1 MEHVQPPSGG
11 LLALFTDR
19 SIKTQIF
26 TGFLVTLAFL
36 LGLGAATYA
45 AFDDVGRAFLSF
57 TQKVDQVGLVRE
69 IDRDFTEMRRN
80 VELYA
85 LTGEEERVTR
95 AQAAG
100 QAILARVEQAAA
112 AAGDRD
118 PQLVES
124 LTAVRSGTE
133 GYLADLRQIA
143 ELKHRQ
149 AALIE
154 GEADP
159 LARKLRQS
167 FQELMQLTA
176 EGGNAENLMVI
187 AIGMQD
193 VIEIRL
199 KLLALLDRYDAA
211 IADETGRQIEALT
224 QSVMSLA
231 RMGGSRDARRMVGEL
246 RKAAETFRNA
256 STEFNETAA
265 KLDQL
270 AKKDMAAK
278 AQGIADSTQAI
289 RERAIAEQAH
299 IGADTEAAVAST
311 QTFLGGVMLG
321 ALVLGLVFAWGIG
334 SSIARP
340 IVAMTGIMERLA
352 NRDWAAEVPSRHKA
366 NEIGAMARAVQHF
379 KEAGLENERLQAE
392 AEEARG
398 REEQRRRE
406 EELRERETLAESRR
420 REEEARQADE
430 RHQRE
435 AAEAERRAEAERL
448 AAEERQRNEA
458 VARRKA
464 EMQGLADSFEQAVG
478 GVVAR
483 VTAAAGEMQGTAASM
498 TTIADQTSH
507 RSEAAASATG
517 RAASNVATVAAAAE
531 ELSASIGEIASQV
544 ANASMVAAQA
554 VEQAQRTDQI
564 VRGLATSAER
574 IGEVVSLINQ
584 IAGQTNL
591 LALNATIE
599 AARAGEAGK
608 GFAVVASE
616 VKNLANQTSKATDEI
631 GQQISDVQG
640 ATQEA
645 VAAIRSISGIIDK
658 VSEISGSIAAAVEEQ
673 GAATREIAR
682 SVEDASAGT
691 REASSH
697 VEKVKNSAAEAGDA
711 AGQVLTASA
720 DLTSLA
726 EQLRHEVDRFT
737 AQVRAG

>member
-1 MEHVQPPSGG
+1 MQHVQPPSGG

-26 TGFLVTLAFL
+26 VGFLVTLGFL
-36 LGLGAATYA
+36 LALGGMTYV
-45 AFDDVGRAFLSF
+45 AFDDVELAFRSF
-57 TQKVDQVGLVRE
+57 AQKVDEAGLVRE

-80 VELYA
+80 VDLYA
-85 LTGEEERVTR
+85 LAGGEERLAQ

-100 QAILARVEQAAA
+100 QAILARVDQSVAAV
-112 AAGDRD
+112 GDRD

-124 LTAVRSGTE
+124 LTAVRAGAD
-133 GYLADLRQIA
+133 GYLGDLTQIA
-143 ELKHRQ
+143 ELKQRQ

-167 FQELMQLTA
+167 FQDLMQLTA
-176 EGGNAENLMVI
+176 EGGNAENLMVV

-199 KLLALLDRYDAA
+199 KLLTLLDSYDEAL
-211 IADETGRQIEALT
+211 ADETGRQIDALT

-231 RMGGSRDARRMVGEL
+231 RMGGSRDARRLVGEL
-246 RKAAETFRNA
+246 RKAAETFRNT
-256 STEFNETAA
+256 SGEFKETAA
-265 KLDQL
+265 RLDQL
-270 AKKDMAAK
+270 ARKDMAAK
-278 AQGIADSTQAI
+278 AQRIAQSTQAI
-289 RERAIAEQAH
+289 RGRALAEQAQ
-299 IGADTEAAVAST
+299 IGGATGAAVAST
-311 QTFLGGVMLG
+311 QTYLGGVMLG

-340 IVAMTGIMERLA
+340 IVAMTAIMERLA
-352 NRDWAAEVPSRHKA
+352 GRDWAAEVPSRNKA

-379 KEAGLENERLQAE
+379 KEAGVENERLQGE
-392 AEEARG
+392 ADEARR

-406 EELRERETLAESRR
+406 EELREREALADARR
-420 REEEARQADE
+420 REEEARLADE
-430 RHQRE
+430 RQHRE

-448 AAEERQRNEA
+448 MAEETQRNEA
-458 VARRKA
+458 ARRRKA
-464 EMQGLADSFEQAVG
+464 EMQGLADSFERAVG

-498 TTIADQTSH
+498 TAIADQTSQ

-531 ELSASIGEIASQV
+531 ELSASIGEIAAQV
-544 ANASMVAAQA
+544 ANASTVAAQA
-554 VEQAQRTDQI
+554 VEQAHRTDQI
-564 VRGLATSAER
+564 VRGLAASAER

-658 VSEISGSIAAAVEEQ
+658 VSAISGSIAAAVEEQ

-697 VEKVKNSAAEAGDA
+697 VEQVKHSAAEAGNA
-711 AGQVLTASA
+711 AGQVLAASA
-720 DLTSLA
+720 ELTGLA
-726 EQLRHEVDRFT
+726 DQLSDEVDRFT
-737 AQVRAG
+737 ARVRAG

>member
-1 MEHVQPPSGG
+1 MQHAQPPSGG
-11 LLALFTDR
+11 LLAFFTDR

-26 TGFLVTLAFL
+26 AGFLVTLAFL
-36 LGLGAATYA
+36 LGLGATTYV
-45 AFDDVGRAFLSF
+45 AFDDVGLAFQSF
-57 TQKVDQVGLVRE
+57 THKVDQVGLVRE

-80 VELYA
+80 VELYGVA
-85 LTGEEERVTR
+85 GDDQRVAR
-95 AQAAG
+95 AEAAG
-100 QAILARVEQAAA
+100 NAILTRVDQALAV
-112 AAGDRD
+112 AGDRD
-118 PQLVES
+118 PQLTES
-124 LTAVRSGTE
+124 LAAVRAGTE

-149 AALIE
+149 VALIE

-159 LARKLRQS
+159 LAVKLRQS
-167 FQELMQLTA
+167 FQDLMQLTA
-176 EGGNAENLMVI
+176 DGGNAENMMVV
-187 AIGMQD
+187 AIGLQD
-193 VIEIRL
+193 IIEIRL
-199 KLLALLDRYDAA
+199 KLLGLLERYDEA
-211 IADETGRQIEALT
+211 IAGDTERQIEALT

-231 RMGGSRDARRMVGEL
+231 RIGGSRDARRMVGEL

-256 STEFNETAA
+256 SAEFKETAA
-265 KLDQL
+265 RLDQL
-270 AKKDMAAK
+270 ATRDMAAK
-278 AQGIADSTQAI
+278 AQAIAASAQAI
-289 RERAIAEQAH
+289 RERAITEQAT
-299 IGADTEAAVAST
+299 IGADTTAMLGST

-352 NRDWAAEVPSRHKA
+352 ARDWAAEVPSRQRA

-379 KEAGLENERLQAE
+379 KEAGLDNERLQAE
-392 AEEARG
+392 AEEARK
-398 REEQRRRE
+398 RDEQRRRE
-406 EELRERETLAESRR
+406 QETRERQAAAEERR
-420 REEEARQADE
+420 REDEARAAGE
-430 RHQRE
+430 RRQRE
-435 AAEAERRAEAERL
+435 TAEAERRAEALRV
-448 AAEERQRNEA
+448 AAEDRQRAEA

-464 EMQGLADSFEQAVG
+464 EMQGLADGFEQAVG

-498 TTIADQTSH
+498 TAIADQTSH
-507 RSEAAASATG
+507 RSEAAANATG

-544 ANASMVAAQA
+544 ANASTVAAQA
-554 VEQAQRTDQI
+554 VEQAQLTDGI

-616 VKNLANQTSKATDEI
+616 VKNLANQTSRATDEI
-631 GQQISDVQG
+631 GQQIADVQG
-640 ATQEA
+640 ATQQA
-645 VAAIRSISGIIDK
+645 VAAIRSISGIIDR
-658 VSEISGSIAAAVEEQ
+658 VSEISGSIAAAVEQQ

-697 VEKVKNSAAEAGDA
+697 VEEVRNSAAEAGDA

-720 DLTSLA
+720 DLTGLA